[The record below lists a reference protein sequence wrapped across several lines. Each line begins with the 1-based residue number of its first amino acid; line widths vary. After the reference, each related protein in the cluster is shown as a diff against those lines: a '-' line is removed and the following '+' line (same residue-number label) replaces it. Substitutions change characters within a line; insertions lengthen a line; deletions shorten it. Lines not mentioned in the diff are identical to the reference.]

1 MLVKQRVHS
10 NSSGISAVEN
20 KPPSYLLVKSSEN
33 VVLLLSC
40 ISEWTTEAYVHFPSV
55 LKPVVPFVL

>member
-10 NSSGISAVEN
+10 KSSGISAVEN
-20 KPPSYLLVKSSEN
+20 EPPLYLLVKSSEN
-33 VVLLLSC
+33 AVLLSSC
-40 ISEWTTEAYVHFPSV
+40 ISERTTSIHFPSV